1 MAPTTKSAGK
11 KDGKRRI
18 GRGTFLKGSG
28 ALLTLAALGGVGAW
42 QTVGPGGRP
51 AAAQAGLPLP
61 GPPLLPV
68 RRLEGPR
75 GGMAEA
81 EIAAAPTTA
90 SLAGAN
96 VQALAYEGSVP
107 GTTLRLRKGERARVR
122 FVNRLEEPTNLH
134 LHGGCTSRPR
144 RTPRS
149 STCGPARTTSTS
161 STCPRGRS
169 APTGITR
176 TLTARLRGNLA
187 PVSPEP

>member
-61 GPPLLPV
+61 EPPLLPV
-68 RRLEGPR
+68 RRLEGPG

-107 GTTLRLRKGERARVR
+107 GPTLRL
-122 FVNRLEEPTNLH
+122 
-134 LHGGCTSRPR
+134 
-144 RTPRS
+144 
-149 STCGPARTTSTS
+149 
-161 STCPRGRS
+161 
-169 APTGITR
+169 
-176 TLTARLRGNLA
+176 
-187 PVSPEP
+187 